1 MTKLKNK
8 NVFITGAS
16 SGIGKACA
24 YRFAT
29 HGSNLIL
36 CARRY
41 DRLIKIKS
49 HLESK
54 YNIKVYIM
62 NLDVR
67 NYDEVNEKIKNLPVT
82 WKRIDILLNNAG
94 LSRGLNKIQ
103 DGVLLD
109 WEEMIDTNVK
119 GLLYISKCV
128 IPLMMKS
135 KVAHIIN
142 IGSIA
147 GHEVYTAGNV
157 YCATKHAVDAITKGM
172 RIDLFDTNI
181 RVSTVDPGLVETE
194 FSIVRYR
201 GDKNRAKLTYN
212 GMHPLNSD
220 DIADAVEFVATR
232 SRNTVIAQMLVLPK
246 AQATSMIVNRRV

>member
-1 MTKLKNK
+1 
-8 NVFITGAS
+8 
-16 SGIGKACA
+16 
-24 YRFAT
+24 
-29 HGSNLIL
+29 
-36 CARRY
+36 
-41 DRLIKIKS
+41 
-49 HLESK
+49 
-54 YNIKVYIM
+54 
-62 NLDVR
+62 
-67 NYDEVNEKIKNLPVT
+67 
-82 WKRIDILLNNAG
+82 
-94 LSRGLNKIQ
+94 
-103 DGVLLD
+103 
-109 WEEMIDTNVK
+109 
-119 GLLYISKCV
+119 
-128 IPLMMKS
+128 MMKS